1 MNLYEAQHLARD
13 LMNRHGL
20 PDWHFKF
27 DHARRRFGSCRI
39 RSRTITLSRPLT
51 LLNPIDEV
59 RDTIL
64 HEIAHALTP
73 GDGHGSK
80 WKTACRA
87 IGAVPKRCFDETSV
101 VAPPRKAAPLLI
113 GCARCNWWADRRR
126 RTRSKLICKLCR
138 GPVTYRAKAATSSH
152 GTTTV
157 SGTRNT
163 SV

>member
-20 PDWHFKF
+20 PDWRFQF

-51 LLNPIDEV
+51 LLNSIDEV

-73 GDGHGSK
+73 GNGHGAK
-80 WKTACRA
+80 WKAACHA
-87 IGAVPKRCFDETSV
+87 IGAAPNRCYDDGSV
-101 VAPPRKAAPLLI
+101 IAPPRREAPLVI
-113 GCARCNWWADRRR
+113 GCTRCNWWSDRRR

-138 GPVTYRAKAATSSH
+138 GPVIYRVKTEA
-152 GTTTV
+152 
-157 SGTRNT
+157 R
-163 SV
+163 